1 MLPTVHRIAWVS
13 RIRAFLAH
21 RDGLKQIAVVIGAVA
36 AYELARV
43 WMHPD
48 WAAAIANARRV
59 TELEDVLSLGWEPQL
74 QDAFMAVPE
83 LVRAMN
89 VFYFVAHFLI
99 TGLFFFWLYH
109 RSRGDF
115 RIWRDGFLVATLI
128 AVLIHWRFPTAP
140 PRIAEQGTMV
150 DTLRALSG
158 IDIGRP
164 GTSALTN
171 PVAAVPSLHAGYAV
185 GVGIGLYRFARTR
198 AWRAMGLVY
207 PALVILTII
216 VTGNHFVLDALAGIA
231 VLAAGF
237 LLAPPL
243 RRAIGRRRN
252 GAILASATRGGAA
265 R

>member
-1 MLPTVHRIAWVS
+1 MLATGHTIAWVT
-13 RIRAFLAH
+13 RLRRALA
-21 RDGLKQIAVVIGAVA
+21 RREGLRQIVVVLGAVA
-36 AYELARV
+36 VYELTRIA
-43 WMHPD
+43 MKPD
-48 WAAAIANARRV
+48 WTAAIANARRV
-59 TELEDVLSLGWEPQL
+59 TRLEDLLSLGWESQV
-74 QDAFMAVPE
+74 QDAFLAVPDV
-83 LVRAMN
+83 VRAMN

-99 TGLFFFWLYH
+99 TGVFFFWLYH

-115 RIWRDGFLVATLI
+115 RIWRDGFLLATLI
-128 AVLIHWRFPTAP
+128 AVVIHWRFPTAP
-140 PRIAEQGTMV
+140 PRIAEQGTIV
-150 DTLRALSG
+150 DTLNSLSG

-164 GTSALTN
+164 GTSALSN
-171 PVAAVPSLHAGYAV
+171 PVAAIPSLHAGYAV
-185 GVGIGLYRFARTR
+185 GVGVGLFRFARSWP
-198 AWRAMGLVY
+198 WRAIGLVY

>member
-1 MLPTVHRIAWVS
+1 MLATRPRIAPVTRVR
-13 RIRAFLAH
+13 RILAR
-21 RDGLKQIAVVIGAVA
+21 RDGLRQIAVVLGALV
-36 AYELARV
+36 AYELARIV
-43 WMHPD
+43 MHPD
-48 WAAAIANARRV
+48 WPAAIANARRV
-59 TELEDVLSLGWEPQL
+59 TELEDVLSLGWESQV
-74 QDAFMAVPE
+74 QDWFMAVPE

-89 VFYFVAHFLI
+89 VFYFVAHFVL
-99 TGLFFFWLYH
+99 TGLFFLWLYH

-115 RIWRDGFLVATLI
+115 RVYRDGFLVATLI

-140 PRIAEQGTMV
+140 PRIAESGTIV
-150 DTLRALSG
+150 DTLHALSG

-185 GVGIGLYRFARTR
+185 GVGVGLFRFARTNAVR
-198 AWRAMGLVY
+198 AIGVVY
-207 PALVILTII
+207 PALVTLTII

-243 RRAIGRRRN
+243 RRALGRRRN
-252 GAILASATRGGAA
+252 AAILGCATRGGAA